1 MADEDLMTLVART
14 DPHAFEVVYDRHA
27 GVAYSLAYRILGARA
42 AAEDACQ
49 EAFVS
54 VWRSAGRY
62 DARLGSVRS
71 WILTVTHRRAID
83 QLRRV
88 TRHSD
93 RHAADDTAAER
104 LPARDDTETTALRRV
119 GAEETR
125 ALMSALSDEQRRVI
139 ELSFYSGF
147 SHGEIADVLGVPL
160 GTVKGRM
167 RLGLEK
173 MRHALGEGQVSF
185 G

>member
-1 MADEDLMTLVART
+1 MADEELMTLVART
-14 DPHAFEVVYDRHA
+14 DADAFEVVYDRHG
-27 GVAYSLAYRILGARA
+27 GVAYSLAHRILGARA

-71 WILTVTHRRAID
+71 WILAVTHRRAID
-83 QLRRV
+83 QLRRI
-88 TRHSD
+88 TRHTD
-93 RHAADDTAAER
+93 RQAGDETAAER
-104 LPARDDTETTALRRV
+104 LPSEEDTAGAALRRV
-119 GAEETR
+119 DAEATR
-125 ALMSALSDEQRRVI
+125 TLLSALSEDQRRVV

-147 SHGEIADVLGVPL
+147 SHGEIAEALDVPL

-167 RLGLEK
+167 RLALERLRLA
-173 MRHALGEGQVSF
+173 MAAQPA
-185 G
+185 